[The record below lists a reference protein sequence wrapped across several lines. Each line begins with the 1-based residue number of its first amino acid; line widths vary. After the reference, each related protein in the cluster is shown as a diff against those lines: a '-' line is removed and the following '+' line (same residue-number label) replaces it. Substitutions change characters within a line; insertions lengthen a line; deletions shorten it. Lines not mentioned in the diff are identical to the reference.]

1 MPKFRVLYFLI
12 FSGLFFILFA
22 EESFKGLPQ
31 KKISLCD
38 QTFIAWIASTDEARQ
53 RGLMNFRA
61 LRQNEAMLFVFES
74 EEERT
79 FWMKNVPYDLDIAFF
94 KKNKKMLSKMTM
106 KGTSPL
112 TREAALPVYQS
123 GGSAQYALEVAGG
136 RLSEVSKNCSLKL

>member
-1 MPKFRVLYFLI
+1 MSKSRVFCFLVSS
-12 FSGLFFILFA
+12 FLFFKVFA
-22 EESFKGLPQ
+22 EESLKDLPQ
-31 KKISLCD
+31 KKIMLCN
-38 QTFIAWIASTDEARQ
+38 QEFKAWVASTDEARQ

-61 LRQNEAMLFVFES
+61 LKSDEAMLFVFET

-112 TREAALPVYQS
+112 TQEAALPVYQS
-123 GGSAQYALEVAGG
+123 RGPAQYALEVAGG
-136 RLSEVSKNCSLKL
+136 RLKKVSKSCSLKL